1 MKKINS
7 QLSSKQKGKKAH
19 INSQKVHPPNQ
30 PDKTTS
36 TTKNDGGKS
45 NTDIKKKK
53 KNNIQKINI
62 NPSSGNSN
70 LQSLKDK
77 IFSPGDFIQTKNE
90 SKNRKMII
98 ELSKKLLEYTSNIF
112 KTNER
117 NNNFQK
123 NRSLPKYLPEKSSPF
138 AKKKTLIL
146 DLDETL
152 VHSALKPFKTQP
164 DMILTIPFEQNKQT
178 VYVLKRPHVDEF
190 LETVSKMFEVVIFTA
205 GIQDYANPLLDKL
218 DKSKCIKYRLFREH
232 CTVCNRLYIK
242 DLNTIGRDLK
252 DTIIIDNN
260 PISFAFNKDNGI
272 PILTWHTN
280 PYDNELMKLIP
291 LLSYLTK
298 VDDVRSVIR
307 NFVNGDQVNFY
318 KLNSIL
324 KDKNITH
331 PYHDNNTNDFMTM
344 FKGNTNN
351 IKKRNEFN
359 HEEEKNNSNPENIP
373 KPKLKTFI
381 NINRLVSLSSRKK
394 DKMRIE
400 HFSSRDFLYL
410 DRKEQKLR
418 DRIKERFNLNYETTK
433 NSTFY
438 DEKGTQFTEPKSKSK
453 NHISSVDFYGKAYE
467 KDSSKMENMDNLILP
482 SNNCR
487 SSSANSKPR
496 KRRRKST
503 KQLFTPSLLNE
514 TTQGMDTEQIR
525 TYRSGSHGH
534 FNSYGTTLK
543 RNTSSGYFRK
553 YGFSFINPVNRGKF
567 EFGFGSRVKQRYL
580 NRKINHYTTQ
590 TATISLND
598 QSLGKSSSFHFP
610 SSKENLKISLTYL
623 GKNNRNL
630 SPKLKQRINNINLTF
645 NC

>member
-1 MKKINS
+1 MKNITN
-7 QLSSKQKGKKAH
+7 QLSSKHKEKKTNT
-19 INSQKVHPPNQ
+19 NSQKFLPSNQ
-30 PDKTTS
+30 STNTTS
-36 TTKNDGGKS
+36 TNKNKGNKS
-45 NTDIKKKK
+45 NTDNKKKK

-62 NPSSGNSN
+62 YPSSGNSN

-123 NRSLPKYLPEKSSPF
+123 NRNIPKYLPEKSSILS
-138 AKKKTLIL
+138 KKKTLIL

-190 LETVSKMFEVVIFTA
+190 LETVSKMFEIVIFTA

-218 DKSKCIKYRLFREH
+218 DKSKYIKYRLFREH

-291 LLSYLTK
+291 LLIYLTK
-298 VDDVRSVIR
+298 VDDVRNVIR
-307 NFVNGDQVNFY
+307 NVVNGDQVNFY

-331 PYHDNNTNDFMTM
+331 HDNTNNTMTIL
-344 FKGNTNN
+344 KSNTNN
-351 IKKRNEFN
+351 IKKRNEVN

-373 KPKLKTFI
+373 KPKLKPFI

-394 DKMRIE
+394 DKMKID
-400 HFSSRDFLYL
+400 HFNSRDFLYL
-410 DRKEQKLR
+410 DRKEQKIR

-438 DEKGTQFTEPKSKSK
+438 DEKGAQFTEPKSKSK

-467 KDSSKMENMDNLILP
+467 KESSKMENMDNLILP

-487 SSSANSKPR
+487 SSSANSKPQ
-496 KRRRKST
+496 KRGRKST
-503 KQLFTPSLLNE
+503 KKLFTPSLLNE
-514 TTQGMDTEQIR
+514 TTQGIDTDQIR
-525 TYRSGSHGH
+525 TYSSGSRGH
-534 FNSYGTTLK
+534 FTTYGTTLK
-543 RNTSSGYFRK
+543 RNTSSEYFRK
-553 YGFSFINPVNRGKF
+553 YGLSFINPVNRGSF
-567 EFGFGSRVKQRYL
+567 EFGFGPTARQKYL

-610 SSKENLKISLTYL
+610 SSKEKLKISLTYL

-630 SPKLKQRINNINLTF
+630 SPKLKQKINNINLTF